1 MTGASAACAHTVAP
15 VAAARTRP
23 ARPGRPAST
32 RVRPSPSSIRNA
44 LTPPRGPGGR
54 RGRARV
60 RASGRLLGAGAA
72 NSTPGTASMGDRPAP
87 DPPEPSMCTAVRI
100 VVAAA
105 EPERRLELR
114 RAAVTAEWEVVGEA
128 ADANGAYLETVERR
142 ARFLVL
148 DASAAG
154 PRPEALVRRLRSTSP
169 NALVVGV
176 GEVAGVDASVAP
188 DALDG
193 LRDAMRDLLHASG
206 DHQHA

>member
-1 MTGASAACAHTVAP
+1 
-15 VAAARTRP
+15 
-23 ARPGRPAST
+23 
-32 RVRPSPSSIRNA
+32 
-44 LTPPRGPGGR
+44 
-54 RGRARV
+54 
-60 RASGRLLGAGAA
+60 
-72 NSTPGTASMGDRPAP
+72 
-87 DPPEPSMCTAVRI
+87 MCTAVRI

-128 ADANGAYLETVERR
+128 ADANAAYVEAVERR

-169 NALVVGV
+169 NAFVVGV
-176 GEVAGVDASVAP
+176 GEVAGADACVGAA
-188 DALDG
+188 ALDG
-193 LRDAMRDLLHASG
+193 LRDAMRDLLHSSG

>member
-1 MTGASAACAHTVAP
+1 
-15 VAAARTRP
+15 
-23 ARPGRPAST
+23 
-32 RVRPSPSSIRNA
+32 
-44 LTPPRGPGGR
+44 
-54 RGRARV
+54 
-60 RASGRLLGAGAA
+60 
-72 NSTPGTASMGDRPAP
+72 
-87 DPPEPSMCTAVRI
+87 MCTAVRI

-105 EPERRLELR
+105 ERERRLELR

-128 ADANGAYLETVERR
+128 ADPEGAYTEAVERR

-154 PRPEALVRRLRSTSP
+154 ARPEALARRLRSTSP

-176 GEVAGVDASVAP
+176 GEVPGTDATVAA